1 MAIQKLTFNRKP
13 TPLNPEFR
21 PLYKMCVILLILKI
35 SSRSN
40 TSSLLKLHFFSW
52 MIKNEERRKQ
62 LISIVE
68 DGNPQLPIFNIEPSL
83 NQAILFL
90 SSEGLI
96 DTLVDRFK
104 LTEKGSAL
112 IGEILDDATAFEK
125 EIGFLNLIGKKFNE
139 KKVDELL
146 NHLSK

>member
-1 MAIQKLTFNRKP
+1 
-13 TPLNPEFR
+13 
-21 PLYKMCVILLILKI
+21 
-35 SSRSN
+35 
-40 TSSLLKLHFFSW
+40 